1 MSYKITFT
9 DRTVILVDT
18 KTGDDIKAMQMEVP
32 APNYFSAN
40 MNGAENVY
48 KLDKVNK
55 IEWQPDQPTTRELS
69 EGSRCHGQHSIHMV
83 IYEAYRKKIG
93 KGEKADWKEFRQKTY
108 DWLYEKY
115 PNREWCDNRKGTCF
129 CESKAVER
137 VKEIMG
143 GGEVIA

>member
-18 KTGDDIKAMQMEVP
+18 PTGDNIKAMQMESP
-32 APNYFSAN
+32 APNYFEI
-40 MNGAENVY
+40 GKDVY

-69 EGSRCHGQHSIHMV
+69 EGPRCHGQHSIHMV

-115 PNREWCDNRKGTCF
+115 PNREWCDHRKGTCF

-143 GGEVIA
+143 SGVEVIS